1 MIYKIIFPLLTLF
14 TLSFA
19 SFQEVRIGK
28 IDDFYKDKLTE
39 QQLRTIIDEIKYTF
53 ESELNM
59 NIFDYSQNGKP
70 IDILFETPS
79 KLEEKIQKKIEN
91 INSKLEKIQEL
102 KILFPQIKEE
112 MTISQNSYNEQ
123 TSILNKK
130 IEALNEYIRDVNK
143 KGSLSKDEYLKV
155 QNYINNEKNQIDLES
170 KKQKKYHM
178 DLTRLFNHYNQK
190 VFSFNNL
197 VNDVNRLNN
206 EIESMNRSFKKIKGK
221 TFGEENT
228 TIKSYYKDG
237 ELVKEKSTTTTMN
250 KIEIYGFD
258 NLKQLKAVLA
268 HEIAHLVGIPHIE
281 AKNALMNPILDKS
294 QEENL
299 VLTPEDILNFKE
311 NF

>member
-102 KILFPQIKEE
+102 KILFPQIKDE

-123 TSILNKK
+123 TSSLNKK
-130 IEALNEYIRDVNK
+130 IEALNGYIRDINK

-178 DLTRLFNHYNQK
+178 DLTKLFNHYNQK

-228 TIKSYYKDG
+228 IIKSYYKDG

>member
-1 MIYKIIFPLLTLF
+1 MIYKITLPLLTFF

-19 SFQEVRIGK
+19 SFQEVKIGK
-28 IDDFYKDKLTE
+28 IDDYYKDKLTE
-39 QQLRTIIDEIKYTF
+39 QQLKSIIDEIKHTF

-79 KLEEKIQKKIEN
+79 KLEEKIQKKMEN
-91 INSKLEKIQEL
+91 INSKLEKIKEL
-102 KILFPQIKEE
+102 KTLFPQIKDE

-123 TSILNKK
+123 TSILNMKVQ
-130 IEALNEYIRDVNK
+130 ELNEYIRDINN

-155 QNYINNEKNQIDLES
+155 QNYINIEKKDIDLES
-170 KKQKKYHM
+170 KKQKKLQM
-178 DLTRLFNHYNQK
+178 DLTKLFNHYNQK

-197 VNDVNRLNN
+197 VNDINRLNN
-206 EIESMNRSFKKIKGK
+206 EIESMNRSFKKIRGK

-228 TIKSYYKDG
+228 IIKAYYKDG

-299 VLTPEDILNFKE
+299 ILTPEDILNFKE

>member
-59 NIFDYSQNGKP
+59 NIFAYSQNGKS

-102 KILFPQIKEE
+102 KILFPQIKDE
-112 MTISQNSYNEQ
+112 MSISQNSYNEQ

-237 ELVKEKSTTTTMN
+237 ELVKEKSTTITMN

>member
-1 MIYKIIFPLLTLF
+1 MIYKIAFPLLTFF
-14 TLSFA
+14 TISFA
-19 SFQEVRIGK
+19 SFQEVKIGK

-59 NIFDYSQNGKP
+59 HIFDYSQNGKP

-79 KLEEKIQKKIEN
+79 KLEEKIQKKMEN
-91 INSKLEKIQEL
+91 VNSKLEKIQEL
-102 KILFPQIKEE
+102 KALFPQIKDE

-130 IEALNEYIRDVNK
+130 IEALNEYIRDINK

-155 QNYINNEKNQIDLES
+155 QNYINIEKKEIDLES
-170 KKQKKYHM
+170 KKQKKLQM

-197 VNDVNRLNN
+197 VNDTNRLNN

-228 TIKSYYKDG
+228 IIKAYYKDG
-237 ELVKEKSTTTTMN
+237 ELVKEKSITTTMN
-250 KIEIYGFD
+250 KIEIYGFN

-281 AKNALMNPILDKS
+281 AKNALMNPILDKA

>member
-14 TLSFA
+14 TLSLA
-19 SFQEVRIGK
+19 SFQEVKIGK

-102 KILFPQIKEE
+102 KILFPQIKDE

-123 TSILNKK
+123 TSSLNKK
-130 IEALNEYIRDVNK
+130 IEALNEYIRDINK

-155 QNYINNEKNQIDLES
+155 QNYINSEKIQIDLES

-197 VNDVNRLNN
+197 ANDVNRLNN

-228 TIKSYYKDG
+228 IIKAYYKDG

>member
-1 MIYKIIFPLLTLF
+1 MIYKITFPLLTLF

-19 SFQEVRIGK
+19 SFQEVKIGK

-39 QQLRTIIDEIKYTF
+39 QQLRIIIDEIKHTF

-79 KLEEKIQKKIEN
+79 KLEEKIQKKMGN
-91 INSKLEKIQEL
+91 ITSKLEKIQEL
-102 KILFPQIKEE
+102 KILFPKIKEE
-112 MTISQNSYNEQ
+112 MTILQNSYNEQ
-123 TSILNKK
+123 TFILNKK
-130 IEALNEYIRDVNK
+130 IEALNEYIRNINK
-143 KGSLSKDEYLKV
+143 RNNLSKDEYLKV
-155 QNYINNEKNQIDLES
+155 QNYINIEKNKIEEES
-170 KKQKKYHM
+170 KKQKKYRM
-178 DLTRLFNHYNQK
+178 DLTKLFNHYNQK

-197 VNDVNRLNN
+197 VNDTNRLNN
-206 EIESMNRSFKKIKGK
+206 EVESMNRSFKKIKGK

-228 TIKSYYKDG
+228 TIKTYYKDG
-237 ELVKEKSTTTTMN
+237 ELVKEKSTTTTMS

-281 AKNALMNPILDKS
+281 AKNALMNPILDKT

-299 VLTPEDILNFKE
+299 VLTSEDILNFKE

>member
-1 MIYKIIFPLLTLF
+1 MIYKITLPLLTFF

-28 IDDFYKDKLTE
+28 IDDFYKDKLSE
-39 QQLRTIIDEIKYTF
+39 QQLRTIIDEIKHTF

-79 KLEEKIQKKIEN
+79 KLEEKIQKKMEN
-91 INSKLEKIQEL
+91 ITSKLEKIQNL
-102 KILFPQIKEE
+102 KTLFPKIKEE

-130 IEALNEYIRDVNK
+130 IEFLNEYIRDVNK
-143 KGSLSKDEYLKV
+143 KNGLSKDEYLKI
-155 QNYINNEKNQIDLES
+155 QNYINIEKNKIDQES

-178 DLTRLFNHYNQK
+178 DLTKLFNHYNQK

-197 VNDVNRLNN
+197 VNDTNRLSN
-206 EIESMNRSFKKIKGK
+206 EVESMSRSFKKIKGK
-221 TFGEENT
+221 TFAEENT
-228 TIKSYYKDG
+228 TIKTYYKDG
-237 ELVKEKSTTTTMN
+237 ELIKEKSSTITMN

-258 NLKQLKAVLA
+258 NLKQLKAILA
-268 HEIAHLVGIPHIE
+268 HEIAHLVGIPHID
-281 AKNALMNPILDKS
+281 AKNALMNPILDKA
-294 QEENL
+294 QEENF

>member
-1 MIYKIIFPLLTLF
+1 MIYKITFPLLTFF
-14 TLSFA
+14 TISFA
-19 SFQEVRIGK
+19 SFQEVKIGK

-59 NIFDYSQNGKP
+59 RIFDYSQNGKP

-79 KLEEKIQKKIEN
+79 KLEEKIQKKMEN
-91 INSKLEKIQEL
+91 VNSKLEKIQEL
-102 KILFPQIKEE
+102 KALFPQIKDE

-130 IEALNEYIRDVNK
+130 IEALNEYIRDINK

-155 QNYINNEKNQIDLES
+155 QNYINIEKKEIDLES
-170 KKQKKYHM
+170 KKQKKLQM

-197 VNDVNRLNN
+197 VNDTNRLNN

-221 TFGEENT
+221 IFGEENT
-228 TIKSYYKDG
+228 IIKAYYKDG

-250 KIEIYGFD
+250 KIEIYGFN

-281 AKNALMNPILDKS
+281 AKNALMNPILDKA

>member
-1 MIYKIIFPLLTLF
+1 MIYKITFPLLTFF

-19 SFQEVRIGK
+19 SFQEVKIGK
-28 IDDFYKDKLTE
+28 IDDYYKDKLTE
-39 QQLRTIIDEIKYTF
+39 QQLKSIIDEIKHTF

-59 NIFDYSQNGKP
+59 NIFDYSQNGKT

-79 KLEEKIQKKIEN
+79 KLEEKIQKKMEN
-91 INSKLEKIQEL
+91 INSKLEKIKEL
-102 KILFPQIKEE
+102 KILFPQIKDE
-112 MTISQNSYNEQ
+112 MTISQNRYNEQ
-123 TSILNKK
+123 TSILNMKVQ
-130 IEALNEYIRDVNK
+130 ELNEYIRDINN

-155 QNYINNEKNQIDLES
+155 QNYINIEKKDIDLES
-170 KKQKKYHM
+170 KKQKKLQM
-178 DLTRLFNHYNQK
+178 DLTKLFNHYNQK

-197 VNDVNRLNN
+197 VNDINRLNN
-206 EIESMNRSFKKIKGK
+206 EIESMNRSFKKIRGK

-228 TIKSYYKDG
+228 IIKAYYKDG
-237 ELVKEKSTTTTMN
+237 KLVKEKSTTTTMN

-299 VLTPEDILNFKE
+299 ILTPEDILNFKE

>member
-1 MIYKIIFPLLTLF
+1 MIYKIAFPLLTFF
-14 TLSFA
+14 TISFA
-19 SFQEVRIGK
+19 SFQEVKIGK

-59 NIFDYSQNGKP
+59 RIFDYSQNGKP

-79 KLEEKIQKKIEN
+79 KLEEKIQKKMEN
-91 INSKLEKIQEL
+91 VNSKLEKIQEL
-102 KILFPQIKEE
+102 KTLFPQIKDE

-123 TSILNKK
+123 TSILNRK
-130 IEALNEYIRDVNK
+130 IEALNEYIRDINK

-155 QNYINNEKNQIDLES
+155 QNYINIEKKEIDLES
-170 KKQKKYHM
+170 KKQKKLQM

-197 VNDVNRLNN
+197 VNDTNRLNN

-228 TIKSYYKDG
+228 IIKAYYKDG

-250 KIEIYGFD
+250 KIEIYGFN
-258 NLKQLKAVLA
+258 NLKQLKAILA

-281 AKNALMNPILDKS
+281 AKNALMNPILDKA

>member
-14 TLSFA
+14 TLSLA

-59 NIFDYSQNGKP
+59 NIFAYSQNGKP

-102 KILFPQIKEE
+102 KILFPQIKDE

-130 IEALNEYIRDVNK
+130 IEALNEYIRDINK

-228 TIKSYYKDG
+228 IIKSYYKDG

>member
-1 MIYKIIFPLLTLF
+1 MIYKITFPLLTFF

-19 SFQEVRIGK
+19 SFQEVKIGK

-39 QQLRTIIDEIKYTF
+39 QQLRTIIDEIKHTF

-79 KLEEKIQKKIEN
+79 KLEEKIQKKMEN
-91 INSKLEKIQEL
+91 ITLKLEKIQEL
-102 KILFPQIKEE
+102 KTLFPRIKDE
-112 MTISQNSYNEQ
+112 MTILENSYNEQ

-130 IEALNEYIRDVNK
+130 VQELNEYIRDINK
-143 KGSLSKDEYLKV
+143 RNGLSKDEYLKV
-155 QNYINNEKNQIDLES
+155 QNYINIEKNKIEEES
-170 KKQKKYHM
+170 KKQKKYQM
-178 DLTRLFNHYNQK
+178 DLTKLFNHYNQK

-197 VNDVNRLNN
+197 VNDTNRLNN

-228 TIKSYYKDG
+228 TIKTYYKDG
-237 ELVKEKSTTTTMN
+237 ELVKEKSTTTTMS

-281 AKNALMNPILDKS
+281 AKNALMNPILDKT

-299 VLTPEDILNFKE
+299 VLTSEDILNFKE